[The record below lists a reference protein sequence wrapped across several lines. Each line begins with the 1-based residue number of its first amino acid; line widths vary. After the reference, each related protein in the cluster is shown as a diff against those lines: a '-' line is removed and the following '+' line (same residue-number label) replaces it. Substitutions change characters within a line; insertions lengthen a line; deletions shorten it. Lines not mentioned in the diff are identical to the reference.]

1 MMKED
6 FNLTPTTADSIEHTL
21 SEDDYKLLLEHL
33 AADIKSTRISI
44 ARRING
50 SVMQLYWKIGQQ
62 LSERT
67 VAEGYGSAIIKRLS
81 ADLKAEF
88 PNMGFSPRNLWDMKR
103 FYERFSATDQ
113 KLQQLV
119 AVLPWGH
126 NLLLMNKLSSPD
138 AILYYANEAVKQGWT
153 RNVLL
158 NYIKA
163 DAYGQI
169 KLLKQH
175 NFATVLPDNLQEQA
189 DEILKS
195 RYNLAFLG
203 VEQPLK
209 ELEMEK
215 MLVEK
220 IRFLILELGNGYSFI
235 GNQYRLELNGKEY
248 FVDMLF
254 FNRCTKS
261 LVAIELKIGDF
272 KPEYVSKMG
281 FYLSLLDKNVRLEG
295 ENPSIGIILCADK
308 DNDEVEIALQTA
320 NAPIGVAEYQLNFPE
335 QKIKE
340 LIRNEIKNQNNI
352 IKEEF

>member
-1 MMKED
+1 MKEN
-6 FNLTPTTADSIEHTL
+6 FNLTPTTADSIVHTL
-21 SEDDYKLLLEHL
+21 SEDDYKLLLEHV
-33 AADIKSTRISI
+33 AADVKSTRISI

-50 SVMQLYWKIGQQ
+50 SIMQLYWKIGHQ
-62 LSERT
+62 LSERK
-67 VAEGYGSAIIKRLS
+67 VDEKYGSAIIKRLS
-81 ADLKAEF
+81 ADLKSEF
-88 PNMGFSPRNLWDMKR
+88 PNMGFSPRNLWNMKQ
-103 FYERFSATDQ
+103 FYDTFSASDQ

-126 NLLLMNKLSSPD
+126 NILLMNRLSSYEE
-138 AILYYANEAVKQGWT
+138 ISYYANEAVKQGWT

-163 DAYGQI
+163 D
-169 KLLKQH
+169 
-175 NFATVLPDNLQEQA
+175 
-189 DEILKS
+189 EILKS

-203 VEQPLK
+203 VQQPLK
-209 ELEMEK
+209 ELKIEK
-215 MLVEK
+215 LLVEK

-235 GNQYRLELNGKEY
+235 GNQYRLEFNGKEY

-308 DNDEVEIALQTA
+308 YNDEVEIALQTA

-352 IKEEF
+352 IKEKV